1 MRNEA
6 SNRELETCEVKR
18 KSCEF
23 INEAFMLIIILVL
36 MSFLGG
42 QKCLI
47 FMCNAGLVESK
58 FWSLLEIAKILLL
71 LLQWLLKPDR
81 RIGLTGHQAR
91 NE

>member
-1 MRNEA
+1 MK
-6 SNRELETCEVKR
+6 LKR

-23 INEAFMLIIILVL
+23 INDGSMLIIILVL
-36 MSFLGG
+36 MSFFGG
-42 QKCLI
+42 QKRLI
-47 FMCNAGLVESK
+47 FICNAGLVESK

-81 RIGLTGHQAR
+81 RIGLIGHQAR